1 MELRHLSRIIFKKFG
16 IGGVMIF
23 IGLIGIVFAVR
34 DYAVID
40 SAKNMP
46 GHMSFD
52 FKVDLA
58 VTAIGLIGGA
68 LALFIRMKKLAK
80 QEEERLAAQA
90 EAERRAKS
98 DPKYYDKLKNR

>member
-1 MELRHLSRIIFKKFG
+1 MALRQLGRILFKKFG
-16 IGGVMIF
+16 IGGVLIL

-34 DYAVID
+34 D
-40 SAKNMP
+40 SSKNMP
-46 GHMSFD
+46 GYMSID

-68 LALFIRMKKLAK
+68 LALFIRMKKMAK

-98 DPKYYDKLKNR
+98 DPKYYDKLKSK